1 MSGNNIDLKQPITRA
16 FSLSDLR
23 DEVFDQRL
31 NRLEAEFEQFR
42 ESVRVSLKFIYED
55 MNPW

>member
-1 MSGNNIDLKQPITRA
+1 MTNNAEPNQPVTRA

-31 NRLEAEFEQFR
+31 NRLEAEFEQFK
-42 ESVRVSLKFIYED
+42 ESVKVSMKFMYE
-55 MNPW
+55 NLSPW